1 MLRVLEQEN
10 ICHFKRLLLQ
20 FILLSY
26 SDFIKQG
33 INTGLSVYW
42 EETPLSKHLK

>member
-1 MLRVLEQEN
+1 MYV
-10 ICHFKRLLLQ
+10 ISKDYY
-20 FILLSY
+20 Y